1 MTTGFTYDTFTENA
15 YLTVAEYKNA
25 PTSIDYDNLVIG
37 GNAAA
42 QDAELARVIM
52 RASSY
57 MNEYLN
63 QNLVADQ
70 ITETQ
75 RTRINNSGFI
85 ALHPYTS
92 NIVAL
97 ENFQYGADPLMLATL
112 NDCSQVWFENQQ
124 IIIPLAGNTLTWSSQ
139 GSLGFGAWSAAPNV
153 TMFCKYTYVAGFVN
167 TVCTG
172 VAAASTVTV
181 ESGVGILAGQTLT
194 IYDGAKTERVVVAST
209 YTYGSKTVPLVTP
222 LVHDHTATAI
232 SNMPTVIKEACILI
246 TTAFLKVRGDGS
258 MTMNITTAPTANITG
273 DMRYSSEFRLA
284 LDMVSKYRRVR

>member
-1 MTTGFTYDTFTENA
+1 
-15 YLTVAEYKNA
+15 
-25 PTSIDYDNLVIG
+25 
-37 GNAAA
+37 
-42 QDAELARVIM
+42 
-52 RASSY
+52 
-57 MNEYLN
+57 
-63 QNLVADQ
+63 
-70 ITETQ
+70 
-75 RTRINNSGFI
+75 
-85 ALHPYTS
+85 
-92 NIVAL
+92 
-97 ENFQYGADPLMLATL
+97 
-112 NDCSQVWFENQQ
+112 
-124 IIIPLAGNTLTWSSQ
+124 
-139 GSLGFGAWSAAPNV
+139 
-153 TMFCKYTYVAGFVN
+153 MFCKYTYVAGFVN

-222 LVHDHTATAI
+222 LVHDHAATAI